1 MTRSPSPE
9 IVFATCLAQPDFQPG
24 DRRVAGELERLGARV
39 RPAPWNDGFDPF
51 FRADMVVV
59 RSTWDYWD
67 HAAAFARWLAALDG
81 PACVV
86 NSPSLM
92 RWNLDKR
99 YLLALAAKGAPI
111 PPTLAVEND
120 AGAIMAALDALG
132 LSRAV
137 VKPVIGATASGLSI
151 VERGE
156 TAGIERAAAGL
167 AGPGLVQAVIPEIRG
182 GETSFVF
189 IEGEFSHAVLK
200 IPADGDIRCQVEHGG
215 RTVNCL
221 PSATAVDQA
230 REILEM
236 LPERPLYARID
247 AIVLDDRLIVMEV
260 EAIEPELFFIH
271 APAAADRFA
280 AALMRRLD

>member
-1 MTRSPSPE
+1 MTRAASPE
-9 IVFATCLAQPDFQPG
+9 IVFATCLVQPDFQPG
-24 DRRVAGELERLGARV
+24 DRLVAEALERLGARV
-39 RPAPWNDGFDPF
+39 RPTPWNGGFDAF
-51 FRADMVVV
+51 SRADMVVV

-67 HAAAFARWLAALDG
+67 HAATFVRWLVALDG
-81 PACVV
+81 AACVV

-99 YLLALAAKGAPI
+99 YLLALAAGGAPI
-111 PPTLAVEND
+111 TPTLAVENC

-151 VERGE
+151 IERSDS
-156 TAGIERAAAGL
+156 TGIERAAAAL
-167 AGPGLVQAVIPEIRG
+167 TGPGLVQAVIPEIRA

-189 IEGEFSHAVLK
+189 IEGTFSHAVLK
-200 IPADGDIRCQVEHGG
+200 IPAEGDIRCQVEHGG

-221 PSATAVDQA
+221 PSAAAVDQA

-236 LPERPLYARID
+236 LPERPLYARVD

-260 EAIEPELFFIH
+260 EVIEPELFVVH

-280 AALMRRLD
+280 SALMRRLD